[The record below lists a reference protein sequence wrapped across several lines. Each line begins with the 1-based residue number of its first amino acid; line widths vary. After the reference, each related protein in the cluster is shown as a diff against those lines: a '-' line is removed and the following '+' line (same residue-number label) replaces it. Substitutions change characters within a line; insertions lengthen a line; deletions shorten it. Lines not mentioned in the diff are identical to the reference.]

1 MTARRSILAV
11 ARRLHAAELETLRD
25 LAQRQH
31 AEIDRLRA
39 DLLRMTEAAESWR
52 DDALRAM
59 EEACADGSHAPG
71 LTMAG
76 ELVVIPVQTA

>member
-1 MTARRSILAV
+1 MTARRLILAV
-11 ARRLHAAELETLRD
+11 ARRLHVAELETLRD

-39 DLLRMTEAAESWR
+39 DLLQMTESAEAWR

-59 EEACADGSHAPG
+59 DAACADGSNAPG

-76 ELVVIPVQTA
+76 ELVVTPVQTA